1 MLKRTKTKFRNFFNI
16 AFTALW
22 IFGLICIFGLIYTH
36 NSIQNSELFISKALD
51 LKKLNN
57 DANVMISSDFKII
70 DLSVLNEKMLEIDV
84 ILKDID
90 NMGLNNKLSY
100 KESNIAMLELKNAL
114 NAKKVIISKFITDKV
129 KATEQLL
136 DVSSTLRYA
145 TDIRQISN
153 FYTSIILSRFG
164 NTFDAAAFDRD
175 VSSFRYQLLAR
186 PEKTN
191 IDFNMILKLIS
202 LNDKYMQMDASFERI
217 SQLNVPYKVDKLIRV
232 INEDI
237 AYINAIERGILGVL
251 AFLIISF
258 LLRLIYEDRLIKI
271 LNMKNAQIE
280 HTLEHSNNRIITID
294 MNSIITK
301 IKDEIEDDIIDENI
315 SFVQKERIDPVGTK
329 FEVYDSDGQPID
341 IISDLRDGNLKEKD
355 YKNTYRADVNRGE
368 IHEHLFTSTLYDKF
382 GNMIGANII
391 ARDFTK
397 VFFMQNM
404 LDNAS
409 ADRKK
414 SLHTDAQTGIANHLA
429 LNSDLDKFQNAYL
442 LYIGIDQFENIQFF
456 YNDKTV
462 DIILK
467 EISSAIMLCMSS
479 YKFKGEVY
487 HIQDD
492 RFGIIYVGQMP
503 KKLANTLL
511 DYFSSTVSILDDKR
525 QEIKLDLNLHI
536 GISLN
541 SDTEST
547 ERLIQARLAFQ
558 KAKKLDENVF
568 AYEQND
574 ENEIAYRQN
583 QIVSRMIRNALN
595 DNKVT
600 VDCQPI
606 FDLTK
611 PLKDGGYEL
620 FSYEVLVRILD
631 EEGKM
636 HYPGE
641 FLNIAKQ
648 AGLYLS
654 ITRAVINIAFELV
667 EIYDNRFSIN
677 LASSDMLNKGVKE
690 LFVSKLETCTKPRN
704 ITIEVL
710 ESEDVEGSIDGVL
723 AFLDMVRKA
732 GCHVAIDD
740 FGSGYANIAMI
751 LQLDID
757 YIKIDG
763 SIIQRLPYDK
773 DSREFLRMLAN
784 FTKSLNYTMVAEFVS
799 SQEILDQ
806 VKELGVQ
813 YAQGYLLGKPTRLL

>member
-1 MLKRTKTKFRNFFNI
+1 MLRRKKIKLRNFFNVV
-16 AFTALW
+16 FTILW
-22 IFGLICIFGLIYTH
+22 LLGVVCIFGLIYTH
-36 NSIQNSELFISKALD
+36 TSIQNLEIFISKVLD
-51 LKKLNN
+51 LKKLDN
-57 DANVMISSDFKII
+57 DANVMINSDFEVT
-70 DLSVLNEKMLEIDV
+70 DLSVLNEKILEIDV
-84 ILKDID
+84 ILKEID
-90 NMGLNNKLSY
+90 DGEYTNKLSF
-100 KESNIAMLELKNAL
+100 KELKANTEDL
-114 NAKKVIISKFITDKV
+114 KNSLSIKKAIISKFITDKI

-136 DVSSTLRYA
+136 DVSATLRYT
-145 TDIRQISN
+145 TDIRELSN
-153 FYTSIILSRFG
+153 FYTNIILSRLG
-164 NTFDAAAFDRD
+164 STFDAAAFNEDI
-175 VSSFRYQLLAR
+175 SSFRYELLAKAN
-186 PEKTN
+186 KTN
-191 IDFNMILKLIS
+191 IDFNMVLKLAA

-217 SQLNVPYKVDKLIRV
+217 AQLNIAYKTDKLIRT

-237 AYINAIERGILGVL
+237 AYINTVERWILATL
-251 AFLIISF
+251 LLLIIAFLVRI
-258 LLRLIYEDRLIKI
+258 IYEDRMIKI
-271 LNMKNAQIE
+271 LNMKNSQIE

-301 IKDEIEDDIIDENI
+301 IKDKIEDDIADD
-315 SFVQKERIDPVGTK
+315 SSAFTQKERINPVGTK
-329 FEVYDSDGQPID
+329 FEVYDSYSQPID
-341 IISDLRDGNLKEKD
+341 IIGDLKDGNLKEKD
-355 YKNTYRADVNRGE
+355 YKNTYRADANRGE
-368 IHEHLFTSTLYDKF
+368 IHEHLFTTTLYDKL

-397 VFFMQNM
+397 TFFMQTK

-409 ADRKK
+409 ADRQK

-429 LNSDLDKFQNAYL
+429 LISDLNKFQNAYL

-467 EISSAIMLCMSS
+467 EISQAMILCMSS
-479 YKFKGEVY
+479 YRFQGEVY

-492 RFGIIYVGQMP
+492 RFGIIYKGQTP

-525 QEIKLDLNLHI
+525 QSIKLDLNLHI

-541 SDTEST
+541 SDTDTT
-547 ERLIQARLAFQ
+547 ERLVQARLAFQ

-595 DNKVT
+595 DNKIT
-600 VDCQPI
+600 VECQPI
-606 FDLTK
+606 YDLTR

-620 FSYEVLVRILD
+620 FSYEVLVRMLD

-677 LASSDMLNKGVKE
+677 LASSDMLNKAVKE
-690 LFVSKLETCTKPRN
+690 LFVSKLESCTKPKN
-704 ITIEVL
+704 VTIEVL

-723 AFLDMVRKA
+723 AFLDLVRKA

-763 SIIQRLPYDK
+763 SIIQRLPYDE

-799 SQEILDQ
+799 SQEILNQ
-806 VKELGVQ
+806 VKALGVQ

>member
-1 MLKRTKTKFRNFFNI
+1 MLRRKKIKLRNFFNVV
-16 AFTALW
+16 FTILW
-22 IFGLICIFGLIYTH
+22 LLGVVCIFGLIYTH
-36 NSIQNSELFISKALD
+36 TSIQNLEIFISKVLD
-51 LKKLNN
+51 LKKLDN
-57 DANVMISSDFKII
+57 DSNVMINSDFEVT
-70 DLSVLNEKMLEIDV
+70 DLSVLNEKILEIDV
-84 ILKDID
+84 ILKEID
-90 NMGLNNKLSY
+90 DGKYANKLSF
-100 KESNIAMLELKNAL
+100 KELKANTEDL
-114 NAKKVIISKFITDKV
+114 KNSLSIKKAIISKFITDKI

-136 DVSSTLRYA
+136 DVSATLRYT
-145 TDIRQISN
+145 TDIRELSN
-153 FYTSIILSRFG
+153 FYTNIILSRLG
-164 NTFDAAAFDRD
+164 STFDAAAFNEDI
-175 VSSFRYQLLAR
+175 SSFRYELLAKAN
-186 PEKTN
+186 KTN
-191 IDFNMILKLIS
+191 IDFNMVLKLAA

-217 SQLNVPYKVDKLIRV
+217 AQLNIAYKTDKLIRT

-237 AYINAIERGILGVL
+237 AYINTVERWILATL
-251 AFLIISF
+251 LLLIIAFLVRI
-258 LLRLIYEDRLIKI
+258 IYEDRMIKI
-271 LNMKNAQIE
+271 LNMKNSQIE

-301 IKDEIEDDIIDENI
+301 IKDKIEDDIADD
-315 SFVQKERIDPVGTK
+315 SSAFTQKERINPVGTK
-329 FEVYDSDGQPID
+329 FEVYDSYSQPID
-341 IISDLRDGNLKEKD
+341 IIGDLKDGNLKEKD
-355 YKNTYRADVNRGE
+355 YKNTYRADANRGE
-368 IHEHLFTSTLYDKF
+368 IHEHLFTTTLYDKL

-397 VFFMQNM
+397 AFFMQTK
-404 LDNAS
+404 LDNAG
-409 ADRKK
+409 ADRQK

-429 LNSDLDKFQNAYL
+429 LISDLNKFQNAYL

-467 EISSAIMLCMSS
+467 EISQAMILCMSS
-479 YKFKGEVY
+479 YRFQGEVY

-492 RFGIIYVGQMP
+492 RFGIIYKGQTP

-525 QEIKLDLNLHI
+525 QSIKLDLNLHI

-541 SDTEST
+541 SDTDTT
-547 ERLIQARLAFQ
+547 ERLVQARLAFQ

-595 DNKVT
+595 DNKIT
-600 VDCQPI
+600 VECQPI
-606 FDLTK
+606 YDLTR

-620 FSYEVLVRILD
+620 FSYEVLVRMLD

-667 EIYDNRFSIN
+667 EIYDSRFSIN
-677 LASSDMLNKGVKE
+677 LASSDMLNKAVKE
-690 LFVSKLETCTKPRN
+690 LFVSKLESCTKPKN
-704 ITIEVL
+704 VTIEVL

-723 AFLDMVRKA
+723 AFLDLVRKA

-763 SIIQRLPYDK
+763 SIIQRLPYDE

-799 SQEILDQ
+799 SQEILNQ
-806 VKELGVQ
+806 VKALGVQ

>member
-1 MLKRTKTKFRNFFNI
+1 MCGPTMILRSFGADFI
-16 AFTALW
+16 AFIVLVRILAHT
-22 IFGLICIFGLIYTH
+22 
-36 NSIQNSELFISKALD
+36 SIQNLEIFISKVLD
-51 LKKLNN
+51 LKKLDN
-57 DANVMISSDFKII
+57 DANVMINSDFKVT
-70 DLSVLNEKMLEIDV
+70 DLSVLNEKILEIDV
-84 ILKDID
+84 ILKEID
-90 NMGLNNKLSY
+90 DGEYTNKLSF
-100 KESNIAMLELKNAL
+100 KELKANTEDL
-114 NAKKVIISKFITDKV
+114 KNSLSIKKAIISKFITDKI

-136 DVSSTLRYA
+136 DVSATLRYT
-145 TDIRQISN
+145 TDIRSLSN
-153 FYTSIILSRFG
+153 FYTNIILSRLG
-164 NTFDAAAFDRD
+164 STFDAAEFARD
-175 VSSFRYQLLAR
+175 ISNFRYELLAKAN
-186 PEKTN
+186 KTN
-191 IDFNMILKLIS
+191 IDFNMVLKLAA

-217 SQLNVPYKVDKLIRV
+217 AQLNIAYKTDKLIRT

-237 AYINAIERGILGVL
+237 AYINAVERWILATL
-251 AFLIISF
+251 LLLIIAFLVRI
-258 LLRLIYEDRLIKI
+258 IYEDRMIKI
-271 LNMKNAQIE
+271 LNMKNSQIE

-301 IKDEIEDDIIDENI
+301 IKDKIEDDIADD
-315 SFVQKERIDPVGTK
+315 SSAFTQKERINPVGTK
-329 FEVYDSDGQPID
+329 FEVYDSYSQPID
-341 IISDLRDGNLKEKD
+341 IIGDLKDGNLKEKD
-355 YKNTYRADVNRGE
+355 YKNTYRADANRGE
-368 IHEHLFTSTLYDKF
+368 IHEHLFTTTLYDKL

-397 VFFMQNM
+397 AFFMQTK

-409 ADRKK
+409 ADRQK

-429 LNSDLDKFQNAYL
+429 LISDLNKFQNAYL

-467 EISSAIMLCMSS
+467 EISQAMILCMSS
-479 YKFKGEVY
+479 YRFQGEVY

-492 RFGIIYVGQMP
+492 RFGIIYKGQTP

-525 QEIKLDLNLHI
+525 QSIKLDLNLHI

-541 SDTEST
+541 SDTDTT
-547 ERLIQARLAFQ
+547 ERLVQARLAFQ

-595 DNKVT
+595 DNKIT
-600 VDCQPI
+600 VECQPI
-606 FDLTK
+606 YDLTR

-620 FSYEVLVRILD
+620 FSYEVLVRMLD

-677 LASSDMLNKGVKE
+677 LASSDMLNKAVKE
-690 LFVSKLETCTKPRN
+690 LFVSKLESCTKPKN
-704 ITIEVL
+704 VTIEVL

-723 AFLDMVRKA
+723 AFLDLVRKA

-763 SIIQRLPYDK
+763 SIIQRLPYDE

-799 SQEILDQ
+799 SQEILNQ
-806 VKELGVQ
+806 VKALGVQ